1 MQMIKRVG
9 SVAVSLVVAVAFKAT
24 AQTTRPMTVD
34 DLIGAIRVGDPQLS
48 PDGRTVAFVR
58 TTTDVAT
65 GRRNSDIWVVPADGS
80 APSRAW
86 IESPK
91 SDDTPRFLPDGR
103 VVFISTRDGTA
114 QVYLADSAGTNV
126 RALTKI
132 GAGVQAPLVVSRDGR
147 TVAYVADV
155 APSCTDEACNA
166 RVRDSIE
173 KDPVKVH
180 RLTRLPF
187 RHWSDWWESQR
198 HHVYVTDVA
207 SGDTRDVTPGD
218 YDSPPHFYE
227 DAAIAFSSDGR
238 EVAFVSKR
246 EGKDSEMWST
256 NHDVFVVA
264 VAGGAARR
272 MTSTSRGADMQPAF
286 TPDGKWMLVRSQRRA
301 GFEADRWYL
310 DRYDRSTGAKQ
321 VVFDTPDLSVDDF
334 HLSPDGDTIWF
345 TATRNGAVNLYTVP
359 TTGGTPKLVV
369 QGGAIGA
376 FSAGASL
383 AAYAKSSL
391 VSPAEVFS
399 VDAQG
404 KERQLTRENAAWLAT
419 VAFQSP
425 KSLTVK
431 GAAGTNVQY
440 WLIEPP
446 HFDPAKRYPVV
457 FLIHGGPQSDWADAW
472 SYRWN
477 PSLWA
482 AQGWI
487 VVAPNPRGSTGFGQK
502 FVDEISQDWC
512 GKPMTDL
519 NAVFAAV
526 SKLPS
531 ADASRMGIAGASY
544 GGYAVDWII
553 GHDNRFKA
561 AVSHDGVFN
570 LESMA
575 LATEELWFPEW
586 EFGGA
591 PWSATARRNFAR
603 CSPHLSANRIQ
614 TPTLVI
620 TNEQDFRVPVDQ
632 GLQLFTALRRNG
644 VPSEGLVFEN
654 EGHWVLGALDSKR
667 WHEAVFGWMQRYLA
681 PVTP

>member
-1 MQMIKRVG
+1 MIERLG
-9 SVAVSLVVAVAFKAT
+9 LLPAILVVAITSSAAGQ
-24 AQTTRPMTVD
+24 ATRPMKVD

-48 PDGRTVAFVR
+48 SDGRTVAFVR

-65 GRRNSDIWVVPADGS
+65 GRRNSDIWIVPADGS
-80 APSRAW
+80 SQPRAW
-86 IESPK
+86 IESPR

-103 VVFISTRDGTA
+103 VVFISARGGTP
-114 QVYLADSAGTNV
+114 QVYLADSSGKDV
-126 RALTKI
+126 RVLTKV

-155 APSCTDEACNA
+155 APSCADEACNA
-166 RVRDSIE
+166 RERDSIE

-187 RHWSDWWESQR
+187 RHWSDWWEAQR

-207 SGDTRDVTPGD
+207 TGETRDVTPGD
-218 YDSPPHFYE
+218 FDSPPHFYE
-227 DAAIAFSSDGR
+227 DGAIAFSSDGR
-238 EVAFVSKR
+238 ELAFVSKR
-246 EGKDSEMWST
+246 EAKDSEMWST
-256 NHDVFVVA
+256 NHDVFVVPLT
-264 VAGGAARR
+264 GGGARR
-272 MTSTSRGADMQPAF
+272 MTPTNRGADMQPAF

-321 VVFDTPDLSVDDF
+321 VVFAAPDLSVDDF
-334 HLSPDGDTIWF
+334 HLSPDGSTIWF
-345 TATRNGAVNLYTVP
+345 TATRNASVNLYTVP
-359 TTGGTPKLVV
+359 TAGGTPKLVV
-369 QGGAIGA
+369 QGGAVGA
-376 FSAGASL
+376 FAAGPSMAV
-383 AAYAKSSL
+383 YAKSSL
-391 VSPAEVFS
+391 VSPAELFS

-404 KERQLTRENAAWLAT
+404 REHQLTRENASWLAN
-419 VAFQSP
+419 VALQPP
-425 KSLTVK
+425 KSLTVR
-431 GAAGTNVQY
+431 GAAGASVQY

-446 HFDPAKRYPVV
+446 HFDPAKKYPVV

-519 NAVFAAV
+519 DAVFSAV
-526 SKLPS
+526 SKTPS
-531 ADASRMGIAGASY
+531 ADASRMAIAGASY

-575 LATEELWFPEW
+575 LATEA
-586 EFGGA
+586 G
-591 PWSATARRNFAR
+591 R
-603 CSPHLSANRIQ
+603 LS
-614 TPTLVI
+614 VI
-620 TNEQDFRVPVDQ
+620 DAVDQ
-632 GLQLFTALRRNG
+632 LTEDQVADEVAACKAEL
-644 VPSEGLVFEN
+644 
-654 EGHWVLGALDSKR
+654 
-667 WHEAVFGWMQRYLA
+667 EAVGGQGRGRSR
-681 PVTP
+681 PV

>member
-1 MQMIKRVG
+1 MIKRF
-9 SVAVSLVVAVAFKAT
+9 AVLGASLVVAVTSPAAG
-24 AQTTRPMTVD
+24 QTGRPMTVG

-65 GRRNSDIWVVPADGS
+65 GQRNSDIWIVPADGS
-80 APSRAW
+80 APPRAW
-86 IESPK
+86 IDSPK
-91 SDDTPRFLPDGR
+91 SDDTPRFLADGR
-103 VVFISTRDGTA
+103 VVFISTRDGTP
-114 QVYLADSAGTNV
+114 QVYLADSAGKNV
-126 RALTKI
+126 RALTKV
-132 GAGVQAPLVVSRDGR
+132 GAGVQPPLVVSRDGR
-147 TVAYVADV
+147 TVAYVTDV
-155 APSCTDEACNA
+155 TPSCTDEACNA

-207 SGDTRDVTPGD
+207 TGDTRDVTPGD
-218 YDSPPHFYE
+218 FDSPPHFYE

-238 EVAFVSKR
+238 ELAFVSKR
-246 EGKDSEMWST
+246 DGKDSEMWST
-256 NHDVFVVA
+256 NHDVFVVP
-264 VAGGAARR
+264 VTGGAARR
-272 MTSTSRGADMQPAF
+272 VTATNRGADMQPAF

-334 HLSPDGDTIWF
+334 HLSPDGATIWF
-345 TATRNGAVNLYTVP
+345 SATRDGAVNLYTVP
-359 TTGGTPKLVV
+359 TAGGTPKLVV

-376 FSAGASL
+376 FSVGA
-383 AAYAKSSL
+383 AMAVYAKSSL
-391 VSPAEVFS
+391 VSPADVFS

-404 KERQLTRENAAWLAT
+404 KERQLTRENASWLAN
-419 VAFQSP
+419 VALPSP

-431 GAAGTNVQY
+431 GAAGANVQY

-446 HFDPAKRYPVV
+446 HFDPAKKYPVV

-502 FVDEISQDWC
+502 FVDEITQDWC

-519 NAVFAAV
+519 DAVFAAV
-526 SKLPS
+526 SKSPN
-531 ADASRMGIAGASY
+531 ADVSRMGIAGASY

-570 LESMA
+570 LESMT
-575 LATEELWFPEW
+575 LTTEELWFTDW

-591 PWSATARRNFAR
+591 PWTPAARKNFAR
-603 CSPHLSANRIQ
+603 CSPHLSADRIR

-654 EGHWVLGALDSKR
+654 EGHWVLGALDSRR
-667 WHEAVFGWMQRYLA
+667 WHESVFNWMNKYLA
-681 PVTP
+681 PLTP